1 MSTRG
6 SCPHGWEPAL
16 CWRCP
21 WPELTVPEPTQPE
34 IETLRQTL
42 AAFDDW
48 PPSGP
53 QADRAEA
60 QAVAEAAR
68 AVVALYDAQ
77 VTAMRQAAAQQI
89 TEAQIEQLLAAPR
102 PEPGGCLCGLMAP
115 RQCPVHGQA
124 EASASKTVQCPKCG
138 HVQEIPAQVFT
149 PSCPRC
155 LQTWSTI
162 RPREESG
169 GDRPSD

>member
-6 SCPHGWEPAL
+6 DCPHGWEPAL

-21 WPELTVPEPTQPE
+21 WPELSVPEPTQPE
-34 IETLRQTL
+34 IEALRRAL

-77 VTAMRQAAAQQI
+77 VMAMRQAAAQQI
-89 TEAQIEQLLAAPR
+89 SQAQIEQLMAR
-102 PEPGGCLCGLMAP
+102 PEPT
-115 RQCPVHGQA
+115 
-124 EASASKTVQCPKCG
+124 SKTVQCPRCG
-138 HVQEIPAQVFT
+138 HVQEIPSQVFT

-155 LQTWSTI
+155 FQTWNTI

-169 GDRPSD
+169 GDRPRDRR